1 MPLKNK
7 SKGSL
12 TLCPNREAVS
22 DQRRSSYRLWSAP
35 LWMSLVAASI
45 LFSGCTTLG
54 PDFKAPEV
62 SQPEEWLETDV
73 KQIKPE
79 ISDYSNWWKA
89 FDDPVLNSLIDLA
102 YQQNLSLRIAGIR
115 ILEAR
120 AVLGIAVGSQYPQ
133 AQQLRGSYSR
143 IENSENT
150 FPNAPGDI
158 TTGFNQ
164 WDLGFDATWELDFW
178 GRFRRNVESADAN
191 LLTTIANYDAALI
204 TLTAEVANAYN
215 LIRTFEE
222 RRALAGNNVKIQ
234 ERSLRITDVRFRNG
248 ATTELDV
255 RQAETLL
262 HTTQALIPQLETG
275 LRESKNALSILLGMP
290 PSDLQDI
297 LGGNV
302 GVIPAP
308 PVEVAVGVPSE
319 LLRRRPD
326 VRSAEFAAAAQSAL
340 IGVAQADLYPSIGIA
355 GSVGVSSEDLGNLFT
370 GGSLTG
376 LIKPGFSWNIF
387 NYGRL
392 KNNVRVQDARLQQL
406 LVNYQNTVLNAYREV
421 ENALSGFLRGK
432 ERIAYLAQAVSA
444 AQRSVDLALIQYRD
458 GTTDYTR
465 VLNTQDALVGQQDQ
479 LTATRGE
486 VVRSLIAMYKALGG
500 GWQLREGRPFVSEA
514 TLEEMRSRTDWGR
527 MLPPKELPEGL
538 EPPPAAREQPFFQSP
553 DW

>member
-1 MPLKNK
+1 M
-7 SKGSL
+7 
-12 TLCPNREAVS
+12 T
-22 DQRRSSYRLWSAP
+22 
-35 LWMSLVAASI
+35 LVAASI

-54 PDFKAPEV
+54 PDFKTPEV
-62 SQPEEWLETDV
+62 AQPKEWLETDV
-73 KQIKPE
+73 EQVKPE
-79 ISDYSNWWKA
+79 ASDYSDWWRA
-89 FDDPVLNSLIDLA
+89 FDDPVLNELIDLA

-120 AVLGIAVGSQYPQ
+120 AILGVAVGSQYPQ
-133 AQQLRGSYSR
+133 VQQLRGSYSR

-150 FPNAPGDI
+150 FPKSSGDL

-178 GRFRRNVESADAN
+178 GRFRRNLESADAN
-191 LLTTIANYDAALI
+191 LLTTIADYDAALVSI
-204 TLTAEVANAYN
+204 TAEVANTYS

-222 RRALAGNNVKIQ
+222 RLALARNNVKIQ
-234 ERSLRITDVRFRNG
+234 ERSLRITDVRFQNG

-275 LRESKNALSILLGMP
+275 LRQSKNGLSVLLGLP
-290 PSDLQDI
+290 PSDLQEI
-297 LGGNV
+297 LGGDV

-326 VRSAEFAAAAQSAL
+326 VRSAELAAATQSAL

-355 GSVGVSSEDLGNLFT
+355 GSVGLRSEDLGDLFK

-376 LIKPGFSWNIF
+376 LIQPGFTWNIF

-406 LVNYQNTVLNAYREV
+406 LVSYQNTVLNAYREV
-421 ENALSGFLRGK
+421 EDALSGFLRGK
-432 ERIAYLAQAVSA
+432 ERTAYLSQAVDA

-500 GWQLREGRPFVSEA
+500 GWQLREGKPFVSEA
-514 TLEEMRSRTDWGR
+514 TLEQMRARTDWGR
-527 MLPPKELPEGL
+527 VLPPKALPASL
-538 EPPPAAREQPFFQSP
+538 ETPPPARQQPFFQSP